1 MIVTLFHLNINE
13 CVIQFVLILANI
25 WCGHPSVCVCV
36 CEWPGGAHGKP
47 FQYSCLENPMDR
59 GTWWATAHGVAKN
72 QTRLK
77 QLSTHACVCEVP
89 SHVFWLY
96 SNWFFFFFATWGLKS
111 SLYIP
116 DISALLDVLLA
127 NTFLSGCYLP
137 FSSSQKGVHR
147 LVFNLIRSNKIFSLY
162 G

>member
-1 MIVTLFHLNINE
+1 MNVWSNLPSSLPIFDVVTLL
-13 CVIQFVLILANI
+13 CV
-25 WCGHPSVCVCV
+25 CVCVCV
-36 CEWPGGAHGKP
+36 CEWPGGAHVKP
-47 FQYSCLENPMDR
+47 YQYSCLENPMDR

-96 SNWFFFFFATWGLKS
+96 SNWFFFFFFFATWGLKS

>member
-1 MIVTLFHLNINE
+1 MNVWSNLPSSLPIFDVVTLL
-13 CVIQFVLILANI
+13 C
-25 WCGHPSVCVCV
+25 VCVCV
-36 CEWPGGAHGKP
+36 CVCVSDLEEHMANHSNILVWRTPWTEEPGGLQPMGSQRIRHDW
-47 FQYSCLENPMDR
+47 SNCLHM
-59 GTWWATAHGVAKN
+59 HV
-72 QTRLK
+72 
-77 QLSTHACVCEVP
+77 CVKFLLM
-89 SHVFWLY
+89 SFDYILTDFF
-96 SNWFFFFFATWGLKS
+96 FFFFFATWGLKS